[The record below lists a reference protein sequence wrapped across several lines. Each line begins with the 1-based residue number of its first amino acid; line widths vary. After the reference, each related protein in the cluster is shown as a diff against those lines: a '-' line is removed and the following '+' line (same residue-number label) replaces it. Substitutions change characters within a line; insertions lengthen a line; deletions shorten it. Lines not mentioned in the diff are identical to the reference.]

1 MHIKKRNHSY
11 KHAKKKKVLTAIFSM
26 GLVVLLILL
35 FVMENPLHIRQSAA
49 ATNILWSTNHESGT
63 LSDWYLN
70 DCGGEFNSGNG
81 VSSASTDVAHS
92 GKYSAKMT
100 INATGSDTGVRLFRW
115 CESRASD
122 PALYYSTWYY
132 FPTQV
137 QVTGGWWNIFQFK
150 SKYAGG
156 NDPYWIVNVGN
167 RSNGDMYLYL
177 YDWVHKKGYDQ
188 SIASLP
194 VGKWVNIKV
203 FLKRAADNTG
213 QISVWQDGVEIFNIP
228 NVPTVDAN
236 AELQWSIDNYANE
249 LSPSDVTIYTD
260 DATITTSST
269 EPDITPS
276 PQKSSPKPTPD
287 DTADFLKL
295 LKLIMSF
302 L

>member
-1 MHIKKRNHSY
+1 MQTKKRIHLY
-11 KHAKKKKVLTAIFSM
+11 KHSKKKKVPLAIFLI
-26 GLVVLLILL
+26 GLVVLLLLL
-35 FVMENPLHIRQSAA
+35 FVLKNPFQVRQSAA
-49 ATNILWSTNHESGT
+49 AATILWSGNHESGT
-63 LSDWYLN
+63 MSDWYEN

-81 VSSASTDVAHS
+81 VSSASSDVAHS

-100 INATGSDTGVRLFRW
+100 IDATGSDTGVRLFRW

-132 FPTQV
+132 FPTNV

-167 RSNGDMYLYL
+167 RSNGEMYLYL
-177 YDWVHKKGYDQ
+177 YDWVHQKSYDQ
-188 SIASLP
+188 AIASLP
-194 VGKWVNIKV
+194 VGKWVHLNV

-213 QISVWQDGVEIFNIP
+213 QISVWQDGIKIFDIP

-249 LSPSDVTIYTD
+249 LSPSNVTIYTD
-260 DATITTSST
+260 DATISTLPSEPNTIPTS
-269 EPDITPS
+269 PAPLQKPS
-276 PQKSSPKPTPD
+276 HS

-295 LKLIMSF
+295 LKLILSF
-302 L
+302 F